1 MLNQTGATSA
11 MNLSASNLTTS
22 SNSSLTLVC
31 LNAVNNG
38 TISYLWQN
46 YSGVDPLNQTGWDNI
61 TGAANNSLG
70 LPSFNLG
77 LNETGENATGAINI
91 TGCNPVIDANNITGD
106 AELAN
111 CPFFAGNN
119 QTTYVPHDGFYLSNG
134 SWVSDAVLNDSTNF
148 WHPEQNGYLVSDEL
162 FYATI
167 EFTSPFP
174 NMTYEVVVT
183 FAGATP
189 IPQVFF
195 MNTGSAAN
203 NETVTFLFD
212 MTAAWTT
219 QLPGGD
225 FGYND
230 GNVSSNS
237 TGGFGSAV
245 WASINTFSI
254 TVSQCYIDASNNLAC
269 PDSLGGTGFP

>member
-1 MLNQTGATSA
+1 MGSCVERVTDIGELGDRVGEQAGDTGLSTSQRQLPPRRWLLGSVSRGTGSVRFHTRTWQATASGFESSPYGVKFLSAGATEASFVGLNWTNVTWNGTSGPCQALPTNGTNMLNQTGATSA

-22 SNSSLTLVC
+22 SSSSLTLVC

-119 QTTYVPHDGFYLSNG
+119 RDDGTCPTMG
-134 SWVSDAVLNDSTNF
+134 SICRT
-148 WHPEQNGYLVSDEL
+148 GR
-162 FYATI
+162 
-167 EFTSPFP
+167 
-174 NMTYEVVVT
+174 
-183 FAGATP
+183 
-189 IPQVFF
+189 
-195 MNTGSAAN
+195 GSA
-203 NETVTFLFD
+203 
-212 MTAAWTT
+212 MR
-219 QLPGGD
+219 
-225 FGYND
+225 
-230 GNVSSNS
+230 
-237 TGGFGSAV
+237 
-245 WASINTFSI
+245 
-254 TVSQCYIDASNNLAC
+254 C
-269 PDSLGGTGFP
+269 